1 MHQSTKVGRAL
12 AAFAIAM
19 GVAAIPVVSKAD
31 NPAPAPAP
39 DTAAAE
45 VVTGTATIQKID
57 KDSRLITL
65 KGSQGTI
72 LDVKASPDVNLAK
85 LKVGD
90 RVNAA
95 YYREVAVA
103 LKKSGEQGPKMT
115 QTVTERGGITAQQTT
130 VTAKVLAVDTAANSV
145 ALRGPA
151 GGTHVIQ
158 VQDPDLQAQLGKIK
172 AGDSVDVTYTQAVA
186 VSVEP
191 AK

>member
-19 GVAAIPVVSKAD
+19 GVAAIPGVSKAD
-31 NPAPAPAP
+31 DPAPAP

-45 VVTGTATIQKID
+45 VVTGTGTIQKID
-57 KDSRLITL
+57 KDSRTITL
-65 KGSQGTI
+65 LGSQGAVV
-72 LDVKASPDVNLAK
+72 DVKVGPNVNLAK

-95 YYREVAVA
+95 YYREVAIA
-103 LKKSGEQGPKMT
+103 LQKSGQQGPKMT
-115 QTVTERGGITAQQTT
+115 QTVTERGGVTAQQTT

-145 ALRGPA
+145 ALRGPN

-172 AGDSVDVTYTQAVA
+172 AGDSVDVTYTQAIA

>member
-1 MHQSTKVGRAL
+1 MLAYRLEPGDRRFQALVGLDDRA
-12 AAFAIAM
+12 
-19 GVAAIPVVSKAD
+19 GPQGNVVDIKAGP
-31 NPAPAPAP
+31 N
-39 DTAAAE
+39 
-45 VVTGTATIQKID
+45 
-57 KDSRLITL
+57 
-65 KGSQGTI
+65 
-72 LDVKASPDVNLAK
+72 VNLDK

-90 RVNAA
+90 KVNAA
-95 YYREVAVA
+95 YYQEVAVS
-103 LKKSGEQGPKMT
+103 LHKSGDKAPKMT

-151 GGTHVIQ
+151 GATHILQ

-191 AK
+191 TK